1 MDKQL
6 YPIEPAEFVIDSKE
20 SVEGGLQY
28 KLSFAMSDQK
38 CPFCDSSD
46 IVKNGTRNKYHFL
59 LQQYEMHL
67 PNMYLN
73 LKKIMIYML
82 LMFWEWMKIR
92 SVAVID
98 VSLQI

>member
-46 IVKNGTRNKYHFL
+46 IVKNGTRNKYIRD
-59 LQQYEMHL
+59 L
-67 PNMYLN
+67 PEFGQNVGLEVKMQRYLCN
-73 LKKIMIYML
+73 
-82 LMFWEWMKIR
+82 ECG
-92 SVAVID
+92 D
-98 VSLQI
+98 Q